1 MLSVNK
7 VKMLLAKTTG
17 LVRKKTRKDW
27 RNSASLEVTKNK

>member
-17 LVRKKTRKDW
+17 LVRKK
-27 RNSASLEVTKNK
+27 NKARLAEQCQLGSD